1 MNIGNIVSKSKIEF
15 ENFKICESL
24 ECINEELPT
33 LIIGRKLS
41 KELLGDDISIIHKK
55 VTNKLFWTFD
65 KTERKSEFES
75 DIEQFKEYCFESF
88 GGNIP
93 YVYLDILY
101 SSRKIN
107 YRVIKKILS
116 LKKPIIY
123 FSENDMVY
131 IYGENIIFGVDLN
144 VLNYFEGKKE
154 KIVERVKRLNHNTL
168 IDSTIFNKCKDL
180 IHKLKNKNRFI
191 PYIFGNGVER

>member
-1 MNIGNIVSKSKIEF
+1 MDIGNIVSKTKIEI
-15 ENFKICESL
+15 ENFKICDSL
-24 ECINEELPT
+24 ECVNEELPT

-41 KELLGDDISIIHKK
+41 KELLGNNISILHKK
-55 VTNKLFWTFD
+55 ISNNIYWTFD

-75 DIEQFKEYCFESF
+75 DLELFKADCFVSF
-88 GGNIP
+88 GGNIQ

-107 YRVIKKILS
+107 YRIIKKILS

-154 KIVERVKRLNHNTL
+154 KIVEKIKSLNGNTL

-180 IHKLKNKNRFI
+180 IYKLKNKNRFI